1 MLLKRNRLLKRL
13 NSERSLARKFR
24 FRYSKEIVTN
34 HAYRIEGSV
43 REDIALI
50 RASPLIKKTTQ
61 IVGLKYDIHTGT
73 LTQVQEVQSEL

>member
-1 MLLKRNRLLKRL
+1 LPLKRNRLLKLL
-13 NSERSLARKFR
+13 NLEKSLARKFR
-24 FRYSKEIVTN
+24 VRFTREFVTN
-34 HAYRIEGSV
+34 HAYRIEDSI

-73 LTQVQEVQSEL
+73 LTQVQEIQSEL